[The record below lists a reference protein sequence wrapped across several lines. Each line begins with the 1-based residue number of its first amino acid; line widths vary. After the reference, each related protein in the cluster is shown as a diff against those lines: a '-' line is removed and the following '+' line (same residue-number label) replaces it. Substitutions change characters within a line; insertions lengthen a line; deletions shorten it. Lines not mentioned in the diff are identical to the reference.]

1 MADSNLIDIIIPN
14 QGLTIT
20 EIQVSRWLKSV
31 GDIVVKGET
40 LMDFESDKAIMELPS
55 PEDGILA
62 KIVAAEGTVVEIGG
76 VVAVLQ
82 RN

>member
-1 MADSNLIDIIIPN
+1 MQDSSLVDVIIPN

-20 EIQVSRWLKSV
+20 EIQVSRWHKKV
-31 GDIVVKGET
+31 GDTVVKGET

-55 PEDGILA
+55 PEDGRLA
-62 KIVAAEGTVVEIGG
+62 RIVATEGTIVEIDGI
-76 VVAVLQ
+76 VAVLQ